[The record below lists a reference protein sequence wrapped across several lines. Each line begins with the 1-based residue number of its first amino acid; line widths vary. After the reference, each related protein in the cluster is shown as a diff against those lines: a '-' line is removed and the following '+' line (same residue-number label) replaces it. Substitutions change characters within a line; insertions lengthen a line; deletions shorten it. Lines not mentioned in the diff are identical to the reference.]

1 MKIQP
6 WKSWPSKFTKI
17 KQEKSYATAY
27 AGAVF
32 GYYVRRYHL
41 DELKR
46 ELAKSNYH
54 SIFVGCKFGNEK
66 SFTKKSNCSKENS
79 LSQAKNLLGFV
90 KHFNEFAKGIYETRD
105 QNFFNLAI
113 IIIIAV
119 VFSIVQFILF
129 LHFASHN

>member
-66 SFTKKSNCSKENS
+66 SFTKNPTVARKIACHRLKIFWVLWSILVNLQKEFMKHVIRTS
-79 LSQAKNLLGFV
+79 L
-90 KHFNEFAKGIYETRD
+90 I
-105 QNFFNLAI
+105 
-113 IIIIAV
+113 
-119 VFSIVQFILF
+119 
-129 LHFASHN
+129 